1 MNIFYSCFDNLIH
14 PAMNKT
20 TFIFVASFFV
30 VMALFAGFEGID
42 VSHQTIWAAVFIA
55 LLGIPHGA
63 IDHVI
68 YLEDSKSNPFKF
80 YSFYFGLMGVYAV
93 VWIFLPMWSMVA
105 FLGLSA
111 YHFGQ
116 SQFTEIAK
124 IPERKK
130 ILLYISWGTSI
141 LAGLIYYNRAEIAE
155 LSVAIPDLAA
165 VNAAFENAALY
176 LAITAMTAA
185 ITVILLIDSFR
196 KGEITPQR
204 FSMELYTFAFIHFVF
219 YALPLVVGFTLY
231 FVILHSSKVLIEEFT
246 YLRKMRVNFNLKKFV
261 RLLLPYT
268 LVSLV
273 GSGFLMAISMTG
285 AIDISAVLLSFI
297 LISVLTL
304 PHSVVMENFY
314 SKLGMK
320 GDKSH

>member
-1 MNIFYSCFDNLIH
+1 MS
-14 PAMNKT
+14 KT
-20 TFIFVASFFV
+20 TFVFVASFFV
-30 VMALFAGFEGID
+30 AMAFFAGFEGID
-42 VSHQTIWAAVFIA
+42 IGHQTIWAVVFIA

-63 IDHVI
+63 IDHII
-68 YLEDSKSNPFKF
+68 YLEGTQSNPLKF
-80 YSFYFGLMGVYAV
+80 YSFYFGLMGVYTIA
-93 VWIFLPMWSMVA
+93 WIFLPTWSMAA
-105 FLGLSA
+105 FLALSA

-116 SQFTEIAK
+116 SQFTEIIK

-130 ILLYISWGTSI
+130 IALYISWGTSI
-141 LAGLIYYNRAEIAE
+141 LAGLIFYNRSEIAE
-155 LSVAIPDLAA
+155 LSAAIPDLAA
-165 VNAAFENAALY
+165 VNVAFENAALY
-176 LAITAMTAA
+176 GIMTIAGAVVTA
-185 ITVILLIDSFR
+185 VILIDSFR
-196 KGEITPQR
+196 KREITAQR
-204 FSMELYTFAFIHFVF
+204 FAMELYTFAFIHFVF

-246 YLRKMRVNFNLKKFV
+246 YLRKMRVNFNVKKFV

-273 GSGFLMAISMTG
+273 GGGFLMAISMSG

-314 SKLGMK
+314 SKLGMDN
-320 GDKSH
+320 DKSV

>member
-1 MNIFYSCFDNLIH
+1 
-14 PAMNKT
+14 
-20 TFIFVASFFV
+20 
-30 VMALFAGFEGID
+30 MAFFAGFEGID
-42 VSHQTIWAAVFIA
+42 IGHQTIWAVVFIA

-63 IDHVI
+63 IDHII
-68 YLEDSKSNPFKF
+68 YLEGTQSNPLKF
-80 YSFYFGLMGVYAV
+80 YSFYFGLMGVYTIA
-93 VWIFLPMWSMVA
+93 WIFLPTWSMAA
-105 FLGLSA
+105 FLALSA

-116 SQFTEIAK
+116 SQFTEIIK

-130 ILLYISWGTSI
+130 IALYISWGTSI
-141 LAGLIYYNRAEIAE
+141 LAGLIFYNRSEIAE
-155 LSVAIPDLAA
+155 LSAAIPDLAA
-165 VNAAFENAALY
+165 VNVAFENAALY
-176 LAITAMTAA
+176 GIMTIAGAVVTA
-185 ITVILLIDSFR
+185 VILIDSFR
-196 KGEITPQR
+196 KREITAQR
-204 FSMELYTFAFIHFVF
+204 FAMELYTFAFIHFVF

-246 YLRKMRVNFNLKKFV
+246 YLRKMRVNFNVKKFV

-273 GSGFLMAISMTG
+273 GGGFLMAISMSG

-314 SKLGMK
+314 SKLGMDN
-320 GDKSH
+320 DKSV